1 MFAAPFSA
9 IGIFVLFFGAF
20 VFADG
25 VLNIVTAL
33 RFAHPDSG
41 SWWMVLVQGIFGVLI
56 GVSTFFLPGLTA
68 ATLGVLVALWAVVT
82 GVLEIAAAFRLRRNI
97 PGEIFLIV
105 SGILSV
111 LVGAWL
117 FVFPIVA
124 LVLLTWL
131 IGAYAI
137 LGGLTLIG
145 LAFRLRKATGN
156 ASGTSVKTG

>member
-1 MFAAPFSA
+1 VFAAPFSA